1 MTFQKWIALYKTACS
16 YEWHDVLLDKWVTK
30 EYFSDLPLTDIHQSI
45 AKKITFGWGFSIFGG
60 ILTLLWLFTLFPL
73 LYHWVLAVLLS
84 YLLLLLL
91 ALLGGAWLATFYLT
105 FRLASFEKQEKT
117 KESNENDDSQSH
129 SNLKG

>member
-73 LYHWVLAVLLS
+73 FFPIYFSCCLPSWAE
-84 YLLLLLL
+84 
-91 ALLGGAWLATFYLT
+91 LGLPPFISPFVWLPLKNKKKQKKAT
-105 FRLASFEKQEKT
+105 KT
-117 KESNENDDSQSH
+117 TIP
-129 SNLKG
+129 NLIPI